1 MKFPNIDPTAFEIF
15 GVGIKWYGISYALGL
30 LLALWYAKK
39 IAKKSAAVE
48 VKVLDDVLIWTA
60 FGIIIGGRLGYVI
73 FYDLVYYL
81 QNFHLIIIGI
91 RNGGMSF
98 HGGLIGV
105 IIFSFLYSKIKKIK
119 FLTLMDIISC
129 VAPIGLFL
137 GRIANFIN
145 SELWGKETNLVIG
158 IVFPNGGPNPRHPTQ
173 IYEAFLEG
181 LILFFIINIIYNKK
195 FNTPGYTSC
204 IFLILYGFFRIFAEI
219 FREPDPH
226 IGYIM
231 QPFLTLGILL
241 SIPMIL
247 LGLIILYYLNEQN
260 RTNTKTKY

>member
-60 FGIIIGGRLGYVI
+60 FGIIIGGRLGYEI

-181 LILFFIINIIYNKK
+181 IVL
-195 FNTPGYTSC
+195 
-204 IFLILYGFFRIFAEI
+204 FLILWFFSKKKPPIMSISALFLIFYGFFRFIIEFI
-219 FREPDPH
+219 RTPDSH
-226 IGYIM
+226 IGYLA
-231 QPFLTLGILL
+231 FDWLTMGQLL
-241 SIPMIL
+241 SFPMIL
-247 LGLIILYYLNEQN
+247 IGLYLLFKSYRLKE
-260 RTNTKTKY
+260 KT